1 MPKKRKV
8 ASVIVSTTDTDSSYS
23 ENNANILTQ
32 TTPTSTESLHE
43 DPYYT
48 REVQPEEILNNF
60 REEQHQYLSKHTQT
74 DIDLASLEEVLNE
87 VSKLKEENKQLR
99 DKCDQLTKENKHLNF
114 ISSNSEVF
122 NIEKYKDNP
131 DDIAFYTGLW
141 LWNVNDVLQ
150 PSERLS

>member
-8 ASVIVSTTDTDSSYS
+8 ASVVVSTTDTDSSYS
-23 ENNANILTQ
+23 DNDANIVTQ

-99 DKCDQLTKENKHLNF
+99 DKCDQ
-114 ISSNSEVF
+114 
-122 NIEKYKDNP
+122 
-131 DDIAFYTGLW
+131 
-141 LWNVNDVLQ
+141 
-150 PSERLS
+150 